1 MLKKDEIR
9 KLFMASQAIRTR
21 LFNLTHV
28 TKPAGSRILVIAP
41 HPDDES
47 LGCGGTLLLHHQLGH
62 QVRVVFLTDGERGIK
77 KVPAREVRDI
87 RRTEAVA
94 AAAALHIPE
103 DHLDFLALPDGK
115 VSQHAGTSYEL
126 RAILERFDPDTI
138 YLPSFLESHPD
149 HYAAN
154 VLLKNNLIGEV
165 RIGAYE
171 VWTTFQPNILV
182 DISGIIDVKRHV
194 IEQYSSQIRELN
206 YLEAITC
213 LNRYRAAMYGAGLQ
227 YAEAFITCTST
238 QYFELM
244 RSTE

>member
-21 LFNLTHV
+21 LLNLTHV
-28 TKPAGSRILVIAP
+28 SKPSGNRILVIAP

-47 LGCGGTLLLHHQLGH
+47 LGCGGTLLLHRRMEHD
-62 QVRVVFLTDGERGIK
+62 VRIVFLTDGERGIK
-77 KVPAREVRDI
+77 KVPAREVRSI
-87 RRTEAVA
+87 RHAEAVA
-94 AAAALHIPE
+94 AARALHIPE
-103 DHLDFLALPDGK
+103 ENLYFLALPDGK
-115 VSQHAGTSYEL
+115 VGQHAGTCFEL
-126 RAILERFDPDTI
+126 RNILEEYDPDTI

-154 VLLKNNLIGEV
+154 VLLKNNLVREV

-182 DISGIIDVKRHV
+182 DISSLIDIKRHV

-213 LNRYRAAMYGAGLQ
+213 LNRYRAAMYGGGLQ
-227 YAEAFITCTST
+227 YAEAFIACTST

-244 RSTE
+244 RSVE